1 MAITEAYSGSAAI
14 GTTEYSAPNNANY
27 SSGSPITVQ
36 GVYQVFLDVS
46 DMVAGDQLQIRIYE
60 KCRSV
65 SPGNTQAVIYESILS
80 GAQAD
85 LWVSPS
91 LILLHGWDVTF
102 DTLAGTSITV
112 NWSIRKVA

>member
-14 GTTEYSAPNNANY
+14 GATEFSAPNN
-27 SSGSPITVQ
+27 STTLTPITVD

-46 DMVAGDQLQIRIYE
+46 DMVVNDQLQIRIYE
-60 KCRSV
+60 KCLSTDAT
-65 SPGNTQAVIYESILS
+65 NKVIYESILS

-85 LWVSPS
+85 IWVSPS
-91 LILLHGWDVTF
+91 LILLHGWDVTL
-102 DTLAGTSITV
+102 DALVGTITV

>member
-14 GTTEYSAPNNANY
+14 GTTEFSAPNN
-27 SSGSPITVQ
+27 STTLTPITVD

-60 KCRSV
+60 KCLS
-65 SPGNTQAVIYESILS
+65 SDATNKVIYESVLS

-91 LILLHGWDVTF
+91 LILLHGWDVTL